1 MNSIILQ
8 IASRYVRWLLLLF
21 ALIALFRGHNH
32 PGGGFIGGL
41 LAGMSIV
48 FNSFAYSAEQVRA
61 QLKIPPSGLIAA
73 GLLVVLLSM
82 VPGIMEQE
90 VLMQGLWLTIR
101 WPFSVTIKLGTP
113 LLFDMG
119 IFLTVT
125 GVSLIFLL
133 DLKPE

>member
-8 IASRYVRWLLLLF
+8 IASRYVRWILLLF
-21 ALIALFRGHNH
+21 ALIALFRGHNY

-48 FNSFAYSAEQVRA
+48 FNSFAYSTEQVRA

-82 VPGIMEQE
+82 VPGILEQE

-101 WPFSVTIKLGTP
+101 WPFSATIKLGTP

-133 DLKPE
+133 DLKPK

>member
-21 ALIALFRGHNH
+21 ALIALFRGHNY

-82 VPGIMEQE
+82 VPGILEQE

-119 IFLTVT
+119 VFLTVT

-133 DLKPE
+133 DLKPK